1 MKIIEFGKDGGSSKS
16 TARDRP
22 ERMKILEFGDGAHG
36 ARPPSGSKIEVRPA
50 STAPQAETKWEPVPA
65 PASSAGLA
73 AVPKPKASRSPFVG
87 SRSLKMH
94 VLDLGKL
101 RLDKNF
107 MVANSTVAM
116 AKNPNP
122 PGKLIDIPVSAYYI
136 EHPDGNVL
144 FDTGCHPDWAGPNGR
159 WPQNLQDVFPVIGPD
174 DCYLPHRLEAMGIG
188 PNQIRHVVLSHLH
201 CDHAGCIEFFRKS
214 NIVVHEDEFAA
225 AATHYAKRDHSTPYA
240 LRDVETWIRLD
251 LNWREVGRAE
261 PDRNLVDG
269 VKLLNLGAGH
279 SFGMLGMMVSLRDHA
294 NVILASDACYS
305 AENYGPPMKPAGISY
320 DSIGA
325 ARTIQRIRSMAEAN
339 HAEVWFGHDI
349 PQFESLRKA
358 SEGWYE

>member
-1 MKIIEFGKDGGSSKS
+1 MKIVEFGKDAS
-16 TARDRP
+16 RV
-22 ERMKILEFGDGAHG
+22 ERNERGERIKILEFGDDAGA
-36 ARPPSGSKIEVRPA
+36 ARGREAAKAKPRD
-50 STAPQAETKWEPVPA
+50 VPA
-65 PASSAGLA
+65 DDRWRAAPPAPSAASYAEKPRAVSSPRLA
-73 AVPKPKASRSPFVG
+73 TK
-87 SRSLKMH
+87 SLRMH

-159 WPQNLQDVFPVIGPD
+159 WPEAIQDIFPVIGPE

-201 CDHAGCIEFFRKS
+201 CDHAGCIEYFRKS
-214 NIVVHEDEFAA
+214 QIIVHEDEFAA
-225 AATHYAKRDHSTPYA
+225 AATHYAKRDHGTPYA
-240 LRDVETWIRLD
+240 LKDIETWIGLD
-251 LNWREVGRAE
+251 LHWREVGRLE
-261 PDRNLVDG
+261 PDHNIVEG
-269 VKLLNLGAGH
+269 VKLLNFGAGH
-279 SFGMLGMMVSLRDHA
+279 SFGMLGLQVSLREQA
-294 NVILASDACYS
+294 NVILASDACYTS
-305 AENYGPPMKPAGISY
+305 ENYGPPMKPPGISY
-320 DSIGA
+320 DSVGF
-325 ARTIQRIRSMAEAN
+325 ARTIQRIRALSEHN
-339 HAEVWFGHDI
+339 RAEVWFGHDI

-358 SEGWYE
+358 GEGWYE